1 MKNELLTSSPRD
13 SHVIGIHP
21 SYDMAKL
28 ESLMDLVPSIE
39 LRVEKFICGR
49 GTQEQVNFDFAGLRD
64 TKQWI
69 YNIISKQHF
78 RLDRVEGRTVLTD
91 LSFNG
96 TFVNQKLVGKF
107 RTYLLDNGDVISC
120 GRSDLHASQEWTR
133 WALVWS
139 PKFKKVG

>member
-1 MKNELLTSSPRD
+1 
-13 SHVIGIHP
+13 
-21 SYDMAKL
+21 
-28 ESLMDLVPSIE
+28 
-39 LRVEKFICGR
+39 KFICGR

-120 GRSDLHASQEWTR
+120 GRSDLHGNFFKHRKMDSLGSGVESR
-133 WALVWS
+133 V
-139 PKFKKVG
+139 KKVG